1 MKKTISYIRFTLCIV
16 IIISFLY
23 TAFYLQNIQTEL
35 NKKESEIHLLKI
47 KADQLSDMI
56 EGLNKRVED
65 AENDIG
71 LKKGSSL
78 Q

>member
-23 TAFYLQNIQTEL
+23 TTFYLQNIQTEL

-56 EGLNKRVED
+56 EGLNKRVEE
-65 AENDIG
+65 AENDIE
-71 LKKGSSL
+71 LKKDSSL